1 METTREIPKIYK
13 AISSVMGEV
22 GAVEKSKQ
30 NKDQN
35 YKYRGIDDVYN
46 ALNPVMS
53 KHGIVIIPNIKERQ
67 EIEFQTKNNAVWK
80 RVILTMEYTIYCA
93 EDGSSLQTTLIG
105 EGSDNSD
112 KATNKAMSAAMKY
125 LLFQIFCIPT
135 EDLQDDA
142 DGKTP
147 DEQTAPKPPETVYC
161 CVECGAAF
169 EPCEIR
175 GKSYSSKDTYNIAIQ
190 TRKKPICKS
199 CHEKYIITETQCELL
214 SADTDADVLYKIL
227 SEFGYD
233 KVKTVLKKDFDAIMK
248 RLADEKLSNEKP
260 DNEADTDMFGNELP
274 WDKDDIPA

>member
-1 METTREIPKIYK
+1 MSEAVESAKKETMPKIYK
-13 AISSVMGEV
+13 AISAVMGEV
-22 GAVEKSKQ
+22 GAVGKNKQ

-67 EIEFQTKNNAVWK
+67 ESEYQTKAGAVWK

-135 EDLQDDA
+135 EDLSDDA
-142 DGKTP
+142 DGNQPPAP
-147 DEQTAPKPPETVYC
+147 DQPKPPANNKPPAPPPQPNPDVITIEQC
-161 CVECGAAF
+161 KRLFAIAGD
-169 EPCEIR
+169 
-175 GKSYSSKDTYNIAIQ
+175 KD
-190 TRKKPICKS
+190 K
-199 CHEKYIITETQCELL
+199 EYIVR
-214 SADTDADVLYKIL
+214 D
-227 SEFGYD
+227 
-233 KVKTVLKKDFDAIMK
+233 VLKKYGYESSKLVKKSDYDNICRDIQGFREAEEENYDYGGETYSDAPPVIIDK
-248 RLADEKLSNEKP
+248 NTGEVLDDLP
-260 DNEADTDMFGNELP
+260 DMG
-274 WDKDDIPA
+274 KKV